1 MGGSGP
7 IWGRCSPLMGHRP
20 HLGSLSPT
28 YGALPTPQ
36 PCPDDSLTPL
46 RLAVNFS
53 LDPTSDPTNG
63 PTDPKPVL
71 DPTATSTWIE
81 VGKGGGGRCG
91 GFIGVIGWIWGIL
104 GGL

>member
-1 MGGSGP
+1 
-7 IWGRCSPLMGHRP
+7 MGHRA
-20 HLGSLSPT
+20 HLGSLTPT

-36 PCPDDSLTPL
+36 PCPDDSLAPL

-71 DPTATSTWIE
+71 DPTATSVWIE
-81 VGKGGGGRCG
+81 VGKRGGE
-91 GFIGVIGWIWGIL
+91 IWGIYRGYRVDMGDF